1 LIRIAT
7 VLRTLSGSEL
17 EQAEYTYGPSTERGR
32 ARRDQIIAAATQL
45 FYQRGFYATGIDD
58 IGAAAG
64 ITGPGVYRHF
74 AGKDEILIAVLDRI
88 WMMLRAG
95 IDAAADLGAGE
106 ALNLLIQTHVRLAVT
121 QRAEFT
127 LLIEDLRFLPDE
139 YQELAASNRATYQD
153 SWAMAIAGLYPNL
166 TIEQARFGTA
176 AIWRLSSGS
185 ADAMYASGLTDDAL
199 RALLEEISHAAVR
212 GLGRHGSE

>member
-1 LIRIAT
+1 MQ
-7 VLRTLSGSEL
+7 
-17 EQAEYTYGPSTERGR
+17 QAEYTYGPTTERGR

-45 FYQRGFYATGIDD
+45 FYEHGFHATGIDD

-88 WMMLRAG
+88 WMMLREG
-95 IDAAADLGAGE
+95 IDAAENLEPSE
-106 ALNLLIQTHVRLAVT
+106 ALDLLIDTHVRLAVT

-127 LLIEDLRFLPDE
+127 LLIEDLRFLPQE
-139 YQELAASNRATYQD
+139 YQQLASSNHARYQD
-153 SWAMAIAGLYPNL
+153 SWANAIVALNPQL
-166 TIEQARFGTA
+166 TIEEARFGTS

-185 ADAMYASGLTDDAL
+185 ADAMFASGLGDEEL
-199 RALLEEISHAAVR
+199 RILLREITHGAVL
-212 GLGRHGSE
+212 GLGRHRVA

>member
-1 LIRIAT
+1 MRIET
-7 VLRTLSGSEL
+7 VSPTSSGSEL
-17 EQAEYTYGPSTERGR
+17 EQSNYTHGPSTERGR
-32 ARRDQIIAAATQL
+32 VRRDQIIAAATQL
-45 FYQRGFYATGIDD
+45 FYQHGFAATGIDD

-95 IDAAADLGAGE
+95 IEAAADLEPKE
-106 ALNLLIQTHVRLAVT
+106 ALDLLIETHVRLSVS

-127 LLIEDLRFLPDE
+127 LLIEDLRFLPAE
-139 YQELAASNRATYQD
+139 YQERASSNRARYQD
-153 SWAMAIAGLYPNL
+153 SWALVIVELYPNL
-166 TIEQARFGTA
+166 TLEQARFGTA

-185 ADAMYASGLTDDAL
+185 ADAMYASGLPDDEL
-199 RALLEEISHAAVR
+199 RSLLERISHAAVV
-212 GLGRHGSE
+212 GLGQHTGD

>member
-1 LIRIAT
+1 ML
-7 VLRTLSGSEL
+7 TLLVSEL

-32 ARRDQIIAAATQL
+32 ARRNQIIAAATQL

-95 IDAAADLGAGE
+95 IDGAADLEPKE
-106 ALNLLIQTHVRLAVT
+106 ALDLLIETHVRLSVT

-127 LLIEDLRFLPDE
+127 LLIEDLRFLPHD
-139 YQELAASNRATYQD
+139 YQELASSNRATYQD
-153 SWAMAIAGLYPNL
+153 SWAVAIAELYPDL
-166 TIEQARFGTA
+166 TLEQARFATA
-176 AIWRLSSGS
+176 AVWRLSSGS
-185 ADAMYASGLTDDAL
+185 ADAMYASGLEDDEL
-199 RALLEEISHAAVR
+199 RRMLEELSHAAVKS
-212 GLGRHGSE
+212 LGQHDSA

>member
-1 LIRIAT
+1 MPS
-7 VLRTLSGSEL
+7 VFEL

-45 FYQRGFYATGIDD
+45 FYEHGFHLTGIDD

-88 WMMLRAG
+88 WMMLREG
-95 IDAAADLGAGE
+95 IDASSVLDAKGALDLLVA
-106 ALNLLIQTHVRLAVT
+106 THVRLSVT

-127 LLIEDLRFLPDE
+127 LLIEDLRFLPSE
-139 YQELAASNRATYQD
+139 YQVLASSNRAKYQD
-153 SWAMAIAGLYPNL
+153 SWAHAIVGVYPKL
-166 TIEQARFGTA
+166 DLVEARLGTA
-176 AIWRLSSGS
+176 AVWRLSSGT
-185 ADAMYASGLTDDAL
+185 ADAMYASGLSDDDL
-199 RALLEEISHAAVR
+199 RAILEDLSHATIR
-212 GLGRHGSE
+212 GLGERHRE